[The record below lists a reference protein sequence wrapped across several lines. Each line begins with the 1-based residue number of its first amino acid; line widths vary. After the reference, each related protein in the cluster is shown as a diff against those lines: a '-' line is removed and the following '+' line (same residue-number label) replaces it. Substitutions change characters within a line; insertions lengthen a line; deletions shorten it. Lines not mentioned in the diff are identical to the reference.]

1 MRKDP
6 LWIAKVVDL
15 VEPNSRVLDLGC
27 GKGDVLERLQAEK
40 RVHGYGIDIE
50 FDNILSCTK
59 KGIAVFQGD
68 IDEGLKEFGKHA
80 FDYVILSQTLQQVKR
95 PLFVL
100 SEMLR
105 VGRRGIII
113 VPNFAHWRIRL
124 QLLFG
129 MTPRTGALP
138 YHWYNTPNIRVVT
151 IQDFHAICAKKG
163 YKIVKEVPIHHNVCV
178 RFLIRCGLSNILSTD
193 GLFVIEKC

>member
-1 MRKDP
+1 MRKEV
-6 LWIAKVVDL
+6 LWRSELIAL

-27 GKGDVLERLQAEK
+27 GKGDVLQRLQDEK
-40 RVHGYGIDIE
+40 SVHGYGIDIE

-59 KGIAVFQGD
+59 KNIAVFQGD
-68 IDEGLKEFGKHA
+68 IDEGLQEFGSHA

-105 VGRRGIII
+105 VGKRGIVIF
-113 VPNFAHWRIRL
+113 PNFAHWRIRF

-129 MTPRTGALP
+129 LTPRTGALP
-138 YHWYNTPNIRVVT
+138 YKWYNTPNIRVVT
-151 IQDFHAICAKKG
+151 IQDFHAICKKKG
-163 YKIVKEVPIHHNVCV
+163 FKIVCEIPLHPNPVM
-178 RFLIRCGLSNILSTD
+178 RFLIRCGFSNLLSSD

>member
-1 MRKDP
+1 MRKDA
-6 LWIAKVVDL
+6 LWMSKLIDL
-15 VEPNSRVLDLGC
+15 VEPQSRVLDLGC
-27 GKGDVLERLQAEK
+27 GKGDVLQRLQEEK
-40 RVHGYGIDIE
+40 SVHGYGIDIE
-50 FDNILSCTK
+50 FDNILRCTK

-68 IDEGLKEFGKHA
+68 IDEGLKEFGGHA
-80 FDYVILSQTLQQVKR
+80 FDYVILSQTLQQVKL

-105 VGRRGIII
+105 VGRRGIVIF
-113 VPNFAHWRIRL
+113 PNFAHWRIRF
-124 QLLFG
+124 QLFFG

-151 IQDFHAICAKKG
+151 IQDFHAICAQKG
-163 YKIVKEVPIHHNVCV
+163 YRIVTEIPLHKNAFV
-178 RFLIRCGLSNILSTD
+178 RCLIRCGLSNILSSD

>member
-1 MRKDP
+1 MKKDAV
-6 LWIAKVVDL
+6 WISKVVDL

-27 GKGDVLERLQAEK
+27 GKGDVLERLQEEK
-40 RVHGYGIDIE
+40 SVHGYGIDIE
-50 FDNILSCTK
+50 FENILSCTEK
-59 KGIAVFQGD
+59 NIPVFQGD

-80 FDYVILSQTLQQVKR
+80 FDYVILSQTLQQVKL

-151 IQDFHAICAKKG
+151 IHDFHVLCKKNG
-163 YKIVKEVPIHHNVCV
+163 YKIVKEIPIHPHAGV